1 MILKHHMVCSPQT
14 KQNSAL
20 FHNCWFLVKRPHE
33 GRFLLYIP
41 PSTPDNCINLAY
53 SFLAMIKPETIQ
65 RIIDTARIEEV
76 IGDFVSLKKRGSNY
90 LGLCPFHNE
99 KTPSF
104 SVSPAKGIYKCF
116 GCGKAGNSV
125 NFIIEHEHYSYPEAL
140 KYIAKKYNI
149 EVEEEEVTPE
159 MQQEIDE
166 REGMFA
172 VNGFI
177 SKYFQQNLTETEEG
191 KSVALSYLK
200 ERDYRESTIQKFEL
214 GYAIDQWHNY
224 TDYAID
230 NGFKKDVLTKV
241 GLSIDKDS
249 RLIDRFRGRVIF
261 PIHNLTGK
269 VIGFGGRILSSEKS
283 TAKYINSPESDI
295 YNKSRVLYGIYF
307 ARTEIVKQNNCYLV
321 EGYTDVISMH
331 QVGIE
336 NVVASS
342 GTSLTE
348 EQIRL
353 IKRFTPNITILFDG
367 DTAGIKAS
375 FRGID
380 LILEQGMNVKIV
392 LFPDGEDPDSFVR
405 KHRSSEI
412 EEFITKQAK
421 DFIVFKTNLLL
432 DETVGDPTKRADLI
446 KEIVQTISHIP
457 DGINRSVYIKECS
470 TIMDVAEQALM
481 NELNKRL
488 RQRFK
493 KQTESQDVQIADVE
507 TKQSLDEQM
516 KVDPLD
522 ISENEKQLIR
532 LLLLYSDEIITVY
545 DDEQDQEIQIRVDD
559 FILNELQIEQI
570 SFSKETYNVIVK
582 EFGEAR
588 EKDTDLTET
597 HFTSH
602 SKNKIASET
611 INLLASP
618 HQLSDNWKKNRI
630 FVKQEEDQLSF
641 LVLTTWL
648 SLKAKYADKHL
659 KEILDSMRTADPE
672 EIDVL
677 IHQYNTLKKISTDIH
692 SELTRVISY

>member
-1 MILKHHMVCSPQT
+1 
-14 KQNSAL
+14 
-20 FHNCWFLVKRPHE
+20 
-33 GRFLLYIP
+33 
-41 PSTPDNCINLAY
+41 
-53 SFLAMIKPETIQ
+53 
-65 RIIDTARIEEV
+65 
-76 IGDFVSLKKRGSNY
+76 
-90 LGLCPFHNE
+90 
-99 KTPSF
+99 
-104 SVSPAKGIYKCF
+104 
-116 GCGKAGNSV
+116 
-125 NFIIEHEHYSYPEAL
+125 
-140 KYIAKKYNI
+140 
-149 EVEEEEVTPE
+149 

-214 GYAIDQWHNY
+214 G
-224 TDYAID
+224 YAID

-295 YNKSRVLYGIYF
+295 HNKSRVLYGIYF
-307 ARTEIVKQNNCYLV
+307 SRTEIVKQNNCYLV

-597 HFTSH
+597 HFTNH

>member
-1 MILKHHMVCSPQT
+1 
-14 KQNSAL
+14 
-20 FHNCWFLVKRPHE
+20 
-33 GRFLLYIP
+33 
-41 PSTPDNCINLAY
+41 
-53 SFLAMIKPETIQ
+53 MIKPETIQ

-76 IGDFVSLKKRGSNY
+76 IGDFVTLKKRGVNY

-116 GCGKAGNSV
+116 GCGKAGNSI
-125 NFIIEHEHYSYPEAL
+125 NFVIEHEHYSYPEAL

-159 MQQEIDE
+159 MQQDIDE
-166 REGMFA
+166 RESMFA
-172 VNGFI
+172 VNSFV
-177 SKYFQQNLTETEEG
+177 SKYFQDNLAESEEG

-200 ERDYRESTIQKFEL
+200 ERDYRESTIKKFEL
-214 GYAIDQWHNY
+214 GYSIDQWHNY
-224 TDYAID
+224 STHAID
-230 NGFKKDVLTKV
+230 NGFKKEILTKV

-307 ARTEIVKQNNCYLV
+307 SRSEIVKQNNCYLV
-321 EGYTDVISMH
+321 EGYTDVISLH
-331 QVGIE
+331 QAGIE

-348 EQIRL
+348 DQIRL
-353 IKRFTPNITILFDG
+353 VKRFTPNITILFDG

-392 LFPDGEDPDSFVR
+392 LFPDGEDPDSYVR
-405 KHRSSEI
+405 KHRTSEI
-412 EEFITKQAK
+412 EEFVTTQAK
-421 DFIVFKTNLLL
+421 DFIDFKTNLLL
-432 DETVGDPTKRADLI
+432 DETVGDPSKKAELI

-470 TIMDVAEQALM
+470 TIMEVPEQTLM

-493 KQTESQDVQIADVE
+493 KQSESRDVQIAEAE
-507 TKQSLDEQM
+507 TKQSLEQQIEI
-516 KVDPLD
+516 DPFDL
-522 ISENEKQLIR
+522 SSNEKQLMR
-532 LLLLYSDEIITVY
+532 LLIQYSQSIITV
-545 DDEQDQEIQIRVDD
+545 DDPEKDEGIETRVDD
-559 FILNELQIEQI
+559 FILSELKNDQI
-570 SFSKETYNVIVK
+570 SFSNSSYNEIFS
-582 EFGEAR
+582 EFIGAR
-588 EKDTDLTET
+588 ENESDLNEAY
-597 HFTSH
+597 FTNH
-602 SKNKIASET
+602 ARTKIASEV
-611 INLLASP
+611 IDLLATP
-618 HQLSDNWKKNRI
+618 YHLSDNWKKNKI
-630 FVKQEEDQLSF
+630 YVKQEEDQLSF
-641 LVLTTWL
+641 LVVTTLL
-648 SLKAKYADKHL
+648 SLKGKHVDKQLRELLELMKTATNEEITDLITQYNIL
-659 KEILDSMRTADPE
+659 KEISR
-672 EIDVL
+672 EINL
-677 IHQYNTLKKISTDIH
+677 
-692 SELTRVISY
+692 ELTRVISF

>member
-1 MILKHHMVCSPQT
+1 
-14 KQNSAL
+14 
-20 FHNCWFLVKRPHE
+20 
-33 GRFLLYIP
+33 
-41 PSTPDNCINLAY
+41 
-53 SFLAMIKPETIQ
+53 MIKPETIQ

-76 IGDFVSLKKRGSNY
+76 IGDFVTLKKRGVNY

-116 GCGKAGNSV
+116 GCGKAGNSI
-125 NFIIEHEHYSYPEAL
+125 NFVIEHEHYSYPEAL

-159 MQQEIDE
+159 MQQDIDE
-166 REGMFA
+166 RESMFA
-172 VNGFI
+172 VNSFV
-177 SKYFQQNLTETEEG
+177 SKYFQDNLAESEEG

-200 ERDYRESTIQKFEL
+200 ERDYRESTIKKFEL
-214 GYAIDQWHNY
+214 GYSIDQWHNY
-224 TDYAID
+224 STHAID
-230 NGFKKDVLTKV
+230 NGFKKEILTKV

-307 ARTEIVKQNNCYLV
+307 SRSEIVKQNNCYLV
-321 EGYTDVISMH
+321 EGYTDVISLH
-331 QVGIE
+331 QAGIE

-348 EQIRL
+348 DQIRL
-353 IKRFTPNITILFDG
+353 VKRFTPNITILFDG

-392 LFPDGEDPDSFVR
+392 LFPDGEDPDSYVR
-405 KHRSSEI
+405 KHRTSEI
-412 EEFITKQAK
+412 EEFVTAQAK
-421 DFIVFKTNLLL
+421 DFIDFKTNLLL
-432 DETVGDPTKRADLI
+432 DETVGDPSKKAELI

-470 TIMDVAEQALM
+470 TIMEVPEQTLM

-493 KQTESQDVQIADVE
+493 KQSESRDVQIAE
-507 TKQSLDEQM
+507 AKTKQSLEQQIEI
-516 KVDPLD
+516 DPFDL
-522 ISENEKQLIR
+522 SSNEKQLMR
-532 LLLLYSDEIITVY
+532 LLIQYSQSIITV
-545 DDEQDQEIQIRVDD
+545 DDPEKDEGIETRVDD
-559 FILNELQIEQI
+559 FILSELKNDQI
-570 SFSKETYNVIVK
+570 SFSNSSYNEIFS
-582 EFGEAR
+582 EFIGAR
-588 EKDTDLTET
+588 ENESDLNEAY
-597 HFTSH
+597 FTNH
-602 SKNKIASET
+602 ARTKIASEV
-611 INLLASP
+611 IDLLATP
-618 HQLSDNWKKNRI
+618 YHLSDNWKKNKI
-630 FVKQEEDQLSF
+630 YVKQEEDQLSF
-641 LVLTTWL
+641 LVVTTLL
-648 SLKAKYADKHL
+648 SLKGKHVDKQLRELLELMKTATNEEITDLITQYNIL
-659 KEILDSMRTADPE
+659 KEISR
-672 EIDVL
+672 EINL
-677 IHQYNTLKKISTDIH
+677 
-692 SELTRVISY
+692 ELTRVISF

>member
-1 MILKHHMVCSPQT
+1 MVCSPQT

-33 GRFLLYIP
+33 GRFLLHHP
-41 PSTPDNCINLAY
+41 ERVPDICINLAY
-53 SFLAMIKPETIQ
+53 SFHLMIKPETIQ

-90 LGLCPFHNE
+90 VGLCPFHNE

-125 NFIIEHEHYSYPEAL
+125 NFVIEHEHYSYPEAL

-159 MQQEIDE
+159 MQLEIDE
-166 REGMFA
+166 RESMFA
-172 VNGFI
+172 VNGFM
-177 SKYFQQNLTETEEG
+177 STYFQHNLTETEEG

-200 ERDYRESTIQKFEL
+200 ERDYRDSTVQKFEL

-224 TDYAID
+224 TDHAID
-230 NGFKKDVLTKV
+230 NGYKKEVLTKV

-331 QVGIE
+331 QAGIE

-421 DFIVFKTNLLL
+421 DFIAFKTNLLL

-446 KEIVQTISHIP
+446 KEIIQTISHIP

-470 TIMDVAEQALM
+470 TIMDVPEQTLM

-488 RQRFK
+488 RQHFK
-493 KQTESQDVQIADVE
+493 KQPENADIEITDIE
-507 TKQSLDEQM
+507 TRQSLDEQI
-516 KVDPLD
+516 KIDPLD

-532 LLLLYSDEIITVY
+532 LLLLYADEMITVF
-545 DDEQDQEIQIRVDD
+545 DDEEDKEIQMRVDD
-559 FILNELQIEQI
+559 FILKELHDEQI
-570 SFSKETYNVIVK
+570 SFTKEIFNEIIK

-588 EKDTDLTET
+588 EKDNELAET
-597 HFTSH
+597 HFTNH
-602 SKNKIASET
+602 PKAKIAAET
-611 INLLASP
+611 INLLTSP
-618 HQLSDNWKKNRI
+618 HQLSENWKKNKI

-659 KEILDSMRTADPE
+659 KEILELMKTSPAE
-672 EIDVL
+672 EIDML
-677 IHQYNTLKKISTDIH
+677 INQYNTFKKISIQIH